1 MERGKRHKAPGGGG
15 RRVPALLLF
24 HLFHDDTVEQ
34 LQAAKKAK
42 VSDKGEEASEADETT
57 FLDRIKAPWE
67 WEMFRPK
74 PPPPPADQFVLRGD
88 KLEAE
93 KAPKPG
99 TAEADLAGAEELYR
113 QGDFDK
119 ARRIFHRLAENTR
132 NTVQV
137 ADKSRFYEAECY
149 RRDKNYPRAA
159 DTYIRLLNDF
169 PSSSYKDQAVQ
180 HLYEIANY
188 WLDSTREEMR
198 QERERREGKRW
209 VVWPHFVHFDKT
221 RPLLDEE
228 GRAMQALEQVQI
240 NDVLGQQHL
249 ADKAL
254 FLLGSVHFFNE
265 NYKEAD
271 YFFTQLV
278 QNHKESE
285 LAPQAIELGII
296 AKHMSTGGSDY
307 DGRKVAE
314 ARQLVDTAL
323 ANYPKLREKKQEF
336 LSRQLVGIT
345 LQQAEKDWKMAE
357 FYRKQ
362 GHPGSAYFYYE
373 IVRRRYPGTKYAEL
387 STQRM
392 WELRAKV
399 EKEQRDGVTP
409 PPAPQPVVPGAPL
422 RRQEET
428 APLPRPYPGGNGT
441 ETAPPPRTL
450 PGGLD
455 NAPGPRTLP
464 GGP

>member
-1 MERGKRHKAPGGGG
+1 
-15 RRVPALLLF
+15 
-24 HLFHDDTVEQ
+24 
-34 LQAAKKAK
+34 
-42 VSDKGEEASEADETT
+42 
-57 FLDRIKAPWE
+57 
-67 WEMFRPK
+67 
-74 PPPPPADQFVLRGD
+74 
-88 KLEAE
+88 
-93 KAPKPG
+93 
-99 TAEADLAGAEELYR
+99 
-113 QGDFDK
+113 
-119 ARRIFHRLAENTR
+119 
-132 NTVQV
+132 
-137 ADKSRFYEAECY
+137 
-149 RRDKNYPRAA
+149 
-159 DTYIRLLNDF
+159 
-169 PSSSYKDQAVQ
+169 
-180 HLYEIANY
+180 
-188 WLDSTREEMR
+188 
-198 QERERREGKRW
+198 
-209 VVWPHFVHFDKT
+209 
-221 RPLLDEE
+221 
-228 GRAMQALEQVQI
+228 
-240 NDVLGQQHL
+240 
-249 ADKAL
+249 
-254 FLLGSVHFFNE
+254 
-265 NYKEAD
+265 
-271 YFFTQLV
+271 
-278 QNHKESE
+278 
-285 LAPQAIELGII
+285 
-296 AKHMSTGGSDY
+296 MSTGGSDY